1 MHWINPDCLPEIE
14 GRFERFLLNPHGEAD
29 GMILAGGAEVH
40 FPPHL
45 AGALRAALEQDAAG
59 PLRIRG
65 VRPRQGDVFAA
76 VAFETAR
83 GARIV
88 DNGPPPKR
96 DHREKDENGHRREA
110 REKRA
115 PMAIEG
121 VVRRALHGPKGETRG
136 ALLED
141 GRIVRFPPHEAPH
154 LKALLERGATLAARG
169 EGLATP
175 FGTVIEARE
184 IGPSAAAL
192 QPVKA
197 KAPKPDRSRSHEAHA

>member
-1 MHWINPDCLPEIE
+1 MSRVLAKSQAHYRRALTRLPL
-14 GRFERFLLNPHGEAD
+14 GVASNFRFWGEERTIYVKYG
-29 GMILAGGAEVH
+29 
-40 FPPHL
+40 
-45 AGALRAALEQDAAG
+45 
-59 PLRIRG
+59 
-65 VRPRQGDVFAA
+65 
-76 VAFETAR
+76 R

-96 DHREKDENGHRREA
+96 DHREKDENRHRREA

>member
-1 MHWINPDCLPEIE
+1 
-14 GRFERFLLNPHGEAD
+14 
-29 GMILAGGAEVH
+29 MILAGGAEVH

-45 AGALRAALEQDAAG
+45 AGALRAALEPDAAG

-76 VAFETAR
+76 VAFETAK
-83 GARIV
+83 GVRIV
-88 DNGPPPKR
+88 DNGPPK
-96 DHREKDENGHRREA
+96 KDERETGDKPEA
-110 REKRA
+110 QEKRA
-115 PMAIEG
+115 PMAVEG

-141 GRIVRFPPHEAPH
+141 GRIVRFAPHEAPR
-154 LKALLERGATLAARG
+154 LAALLRRGATLAARG
-169 EGLATP
+169 EGLATAL
-175 FGTVIEARE
+175 GAVIEARE

-197 KAPKPDRSRSHEAHA
+197 KARKPDKPRGHDAHA